1 MKSAACPGS
10 SFWAPANGRALIGVA
25 VFLLLRFAGQLIHL
39 LLRLGV
45 LLVQTF
51 LLLVVDGPYAR
62 LRYALLFRFVL
73 VGGVLWQLYVAR
85 PV

>member
-1 MKSAACPGS
+1 LLAGAA
-10 SFWAPANGRALIGVA
+10 IGIA

-39 LLRLGV
+39 LFLLGV
-45 LLVQTF
+45 MLVQIF

-62 LRYALLFRFVL
+62 TRYAVLFGLIL
-73 VGGVLWQLYVAR
+73 VGSLLWHLCVAR